1 MEPLTPLKIL
11 QTRSVSDLVREE
23 IIGLIKQGALVAG
36 DKLNEVDFAQR
47 FGVSRAPVREALRAL
62 EAAGLVRLEKNR
74 GVFVRE
80 IAEPEAQELYEL
92 RATLDEMAGRLL
104 APKVTPAIAAEL
116 REWLDRL
123 AGVAATGDMARYFP
137 LNIAFHDRL
146 VVLAGNATLTEFY
159 RQAMDRM
166 HLLRRRNFNE
176 GLGTPAS
183 QKEHREIV
191 AALTTR
197 DPAAASAAMR
207 QHVLNGHARLLRH
220 PPPVA
225 AARRAKR

>member
-1 MEPLTPLKIL
+1 MKELTHLQIL
-11 QTRSVSDLVREE
+11 QTRSVADLVREG
-23 IIGLIKQGALVAG
+23 IIGLIKQGALAAG
-36 DKLNEVDFAQR
+36 DKLNEVDYAQR

-80 IAEPEAQELYEL
+80 VAEPEARELYEL
-92 RATLDEMAGRLL
+92 RATLDEMAGKLL
-104 APKVTPAIAAEL
+104 APRVTPAIEEEL
-116 REWLDRL
+116 RGWLDRL
-123 AGVAATGDMARYFP
+123 AAVAATGDMATYFP

-176 GLGTPAS
+176 GLGSVAS
-183 QKEHREIV
+183 QTEHRMIV

-197 DPAAASAAMR
+197 DPAAAAAAMR
-207 QHVLNGHARLLRH
+207 QHVLNGYARLLQHLPLASRQ
-220 PPPVA
+220 A
-225 AARRAKR
+225 DRR

>member
-1 MEPLTPLKIL
+1 MEQLTQLQIL
-11 QTRSVSDLVREE
+11 QTRSVADLVREE
-23 IIGLIKQGALVAG
+23 IIGLMKQGALTAG
-36 DKLNEVDFAQR
+36 DKLNEVDYAQR

-80 IAEPEAQELYEL
+80 IAEPEARELYDL
-92 RATLDEMAGRLL
+92 RATLDEMAGKLL
-104 APKVTPAIAAEL
+104 APRVTPAIAKEL
-116 REWLDRL
+116 RDWLERL
-123 AGVAATGDMARYFP
+123 AAVAATGDMARYFP

-146 VVLAGNATLTEFY
+146 VVLAGNATLTDFY

-176 GLGTPAS
+176 GLGSAAS
-183 QKEHREIV
+183 QTEHRAIV

-197 DPAAASAAMR
+197 DPAAAAAAMR
-207 QHVLNGHARLLRH
+207 QHVLNGYTRLLQH
-220 PPPVA
+220 PPA
-225 AARRAKR
+225 AIRQADRR

>member
-1 MEPLTPLKIL
+1 MEQLTHLQIL
-11 QTRSVSDLVREE
+11 QTKSVPDLVRDE
-23 IIGLIKQGALVAG
+23 IILLIKQGALVAG
-36 DKLNEVDFAQR
+36 DKLNEVDYAQR

-80 IAEPEAQELYEL
+80 IAEPEARELYEL

-104 APKVTPAIAAEL
+104 APRVTPAIAAEL
-116 REWLDRL
+116 GEWLDRL
-123 AGVAATGDMARYFP
+123 ASVAATGDMARYFP

-146 VVLAGNATLTEFY
+146 VELAGNATLTGFY

-176 GLGTPAS
+176 GLGSGAS
-183 QKEHREIV
+183 QKEHRVIV

-197 DPAAASAAMR
+197 DPAAAAAAMR
-207 QHVLNGHARLLRH
+207 QHVLNGYARLLRH
-220 PPPVA
+220 A
-225 AARRAKR
+225 APEPG